1 VYFEVPGERKLAGR
15 RLLEIKSLTQN
26 TQGFHWVRT
35 AGFFGTAFGWGAWT
49 FRVALP
55 IMKRFNHLGEANRV
69 PLELKATINLP
80 KTAFPMKANLPQNE
94 PKMLARWEE
103 ARIYERIR
111 EARKGAPTY
120 ILHDGPPY
128 TSGPIHMGTALNKCL
143 KDFIVKSKTMAGFDA
158 PYVPGWDCH
167 GLPIEIKV
175 DKELGGKKLQM
186 RPLDVRAEC
195 RKYAQKYL
203 DLQRQQFKR
212 IGVFGR
218 FDRPYATMN
227 PQYESVVLSTFF
239 SFYEHGFVYKGLRAV
254 YWCMHDE
261 TALAEAEVEYEN
273 HTSPTVYVKYGLLDD
288 PAGIDAALAGKKV
301 STIIWTTTP
310 WTLPASMAVAFH
322 PDEEYVGLE
331 SGGEVYIVAAKLAK
345 DVAEKCGLADSRE
358 LAHFPGRKMERLN
371 FQHPFLDRKILGVL
385 ADYVTMDTGTGV
397 VHTAPSHGAED
408 FITGV
413 KYGLDATSNVDE
425 KGILRNG
432 LAEYTGKRVWDANQ
446 PIIEL
451 LKSRGALLHTEKTEH
466 SYPHCWRCHNPVIF
480 RATEQWFISMETPM
494 PGGKSEEDTL
504 RRRTLEE
511 IKQVKWDPAWGEERL
526 SNMIAT
532 RPDWCISRQRVWGV
546 PIAVFLCESCGKPLN
561 DSAVNKKVVELF
573 ARSGADAWFTSESD
587 TILAAGTK
595 CPHCGGTKFEKETDI
610 FDVWLESGA
619 SYLALVADEPA
630 YPWPSDLYLEGGDQY
645 RGWFQSSLLCAMG
658 THGTPPYKGVVT
670 PGWTLDEKGQAMSK
684 SRGNDVDP
692 VDISDRLGA
701 EVVRLWVAS
710 VDFRED
716 VVGSEKLMLRIAEN
730 YRKIRNTFRYILG
743 NLGDFN
749 PQANAVPFEQMAAL
763 DQYMLRQALAFA
775 SDVKNSYLEF
785 AFHKIYHR
793 LNHFCIVDLSAF
805 YFDVLKDRLYISAPK
820 SQARR
825 SAQTAIWRIG
835 EALVRLIAPIMSFI
849 SEEVWDHLPK
859 SGGRAESVHLALFP
873 SAEEILGDAGSVASE
888 GSGSDKS
895 AEDWVTLRSVRD
907 EVLKALEEARNS
919 KLIGT
924 GLEAQVMLTASDPV
938 YTVLSRHAAELR
950 YLFIVSAVTLT
961 PGSGNGTGGVHVEVK
976 KADGAKCERCWNYS
990 TRVGEDKEYPT
1001 VCERCSAVLKEIGA

>member
-1 VYFEVPGERKLAGR
+1 
-15 RLLEIKSLTQN
+15 
-26 TQGFHWVRT
+26 
-35 AGFFGTAFGWGAWT
+35 
-49 FRVALP
+49 
-55 IMKRFNHLGEANRV
+55 MKRFIHLGDPRRV
-69 PLELKATINLP
+69 PLELKSTINLP

-94 PKMLARWEE
+94 PKILAKWEE
-103 ARIYERIR
+103 ERIYDRIR
-111 EARKGAPTY
+111 AARKGAPTY

-143 KDFIVKSKTMAGFDA
+143 KDFIVKSKTMAGYDA

-186 RPLDVRAEC
+186 KPNDVRAEC
-195 RKYAQKYL
+195 RKYAQKFL
-203 DLQRQQFKR
+203 DLQRTQFKR

-218 FDRPYATMN
+218 FDRPYVTMN
-227 PQYESVVLSTFF
+227 PQYEAAVVSTFF
-239 SFYEHGFVYKGLRAV
+239 SFYENGFVYKGLRAV

-273 HTSPTVYVKYGLLDD
+273 HTSPTVFVKYALIDD
-288 PAGIDAALAGKKV
+288 PAKIDPALAGKKV

-322 PDEEYVGLE
+322 PDEEYVALE
-331 SGGEVYIVAAKLAK
+331 SGGEVYIVASKLARE
-345 DVAEKCGLADSRE
+345 VAQKCGLGETRE
-358 LAHFPGRKMERLN
+358 LARFPGRKMERLN

-408 FITGV
+408 FLTGV
-413 KYGLDATSNVDE
+413 KYGLDATSHVDE
-425 KGILRNG
+425 KGILRDG
-432 LAEYTGKRVWDANQ
+432 LPEYDGKRVWDANQ
-446 PIIEL
+446 PIIDL
-451 LKSRGALLHTEKTEH
+451 LRSRGALLHSEKTEH

-494 PGGKSEEDTL
+494 PGGKGKDDNL
-504 RRRTLEE
+504 RSRTLEE
-511 IKQVKWDPAWGEERL
+511 IKKVKWDPAWGEERMT
-526 SNMIAT
+526 NMIAT

-561 DSAVNKKVVELF
+561 DKAVNKKVVELF
-573 ARSGADAWFTSESD
+573 ARSGADAWFTDEPSS
-587 TILAAGTK
+587 LLLAGTK

-619 SYLALVADEPA
+619 SYLALIAEKPSGDEPP

-692 VDISDRLGA
+692 VDIANRLGG
-701 EVVRLWVAS
+701 EIVRMWVAS

-716 VVGSEKLMLRIAEN
+716 VVGSERLMQTVAEN

-743 NLGDFN
+743 NLSDFD
-749 PQANAVPFEQMAAL
+749 PKMDTIPFGQLQSL
-763 DQYMLRQALAFA
+763 DQYMLRETAGFA
-775 SDVKNSYLEF
+775 DDVRRWYDEF
-785 AFHKIYHR
+785 AFHRIYQR

-805 YFDVLKDRLYISAPK
+805 YFDVLKDRLYTSAPK
-820 SQARR
+820 SNARR
-825 SAQTAIWRIG
+825 AAQTAIWLIG
-835 EALVRLIAPIMSFI
+835 EALVRLLAPILSF
-849 SEEVWDHLPK
+849 SAEEVWGYLPK
-859 SGGRAESVHLALFP
+859 TPERTESVHLAQFP
-873 SAEEILGDAGSVASE
+873 AAGDILGGNTAEKNESE
-888 GSGSDKS
+888 LK
-895 AEDWVTLRSVRD
+895 EWQTLRSVRD
-907 EVLKALEEARNS
+907 EVLKALEEARNN
-919 KLIGT
+919 KMIGT
-924 GLEAQVMLTASDPV
+924 GLEAQVEITASDGA
-938 YTVLSRHAAELR
+938 YSLLQLYADQLR
-950 YLFIVSAVTLT
+950 YLFIVSAVTLRQ
-961 PGSGNGTGGVHVEVK
+961 GSGNGTSGTRVEVK
-976 KADGAKCERCWNYS
+976 KADGIKCERCWNYS
-990 TRVGEDKEYPT
+990 TRVGEDKSYPT
-1001 VCERCSAVLKEIGA
+1001 VCERCSPVLKELELSK

>member
-1 VYFEVPGERKLAGR
+1 
-15 RLLEIKSLTQN
+15 
-26 TQGFHWVRT
+26 
-35 AGFFGTAFGWGAWT
+35 
-49 FRVALP
+49 
-55 IMKRFNHLGEANRV
+55 V

-94 PKMLARWEE
+94 PKMLERWEQMG
-103 ARIYERIR
+103 IYNRIR
-111 EARKGAPTY
+111 QARKGAPRY

-186 RPLDVRAEC
+186 KASDVRAEC
-195 RKYAQKYL
+195 RKYAQKFL
-203 DLQRQQFKR
+203 DLQRTQFKR

-218 FDRPYATMN
+218 FDRPYATMT

-239 SFYEHGFVYKGLRAV
+239 SFYENGFVYKGLRAV

-273 HTSPTVYVKYGLLDD
+273 HVSPTVWVKYALLDD
-288 PAGIDAALAGKKV
+288 PAQIDAALAGKKV

-322 PDEEYVGLE
+322 PDEDYVALE
-331 SGGEVYIVAAKLAK
+331 SGGEVYIVASKLAA
-345 DVAEKCGLADSRE
+345 DVAAKCNLADAHA
-358 LAHFPGRKMERLN
+358 LAHFPGHKMERLN

-413 KYGLDATSNVDE
+413 KYGLDATSHVDE
-425 KGILRNG
+425 KGILRDG
-432 LAEYTGKRVWDANQ
+432 LPEYTGQYVFKAN
-446 PIIEL
+446 PIIIEL
-451 LKSRGALLHTEKTEH
+451 LRKRGALLHSDRVEH
-466 SYPHCWRCHNPVIF
+466 SYPHCWRCHNPLIF

-494 PGGKSEEDTL
+494 PGGAGSKDTL
-504 RRRTLEE
+504 RTRTLEE
-511 IKQVKWDPAWGEERL
+511 IKHVKWDPAWGEERL
-526 SNMIAT
+526 SNMIQT
-532 RPDWCISRQRVWGV
+532 RPDWCISRQRIWGV

-561 DSAVNKKVVELF
+561 DHAVNAKVVELF
-573 ARSGADAWFTSESD
+573 AKSGADAWFTPESD
-587 TILAAGTK
+587 GILPDGTK

-619 SYLALVADEPA
+619 SYLALIGDEPD

-658 THGTPPYKGVVT
+658 THASPPYKGVVT

-692 VDISDRLGA
+692 VDISSRLGG

-716 VVGSEKLMLRIAEN
+716 VVGSEKLMLRVAEN
-730 YRKIRNTFRYILG
+730 YREIRNKLFKNALG
-743 NLGDFN
+743 NLYDFD
-749 PQANAVPFEQMAAL
+749 PQANALPFEKLEPL
-763 DQYMLRQALAFA
+763 DQYMLRQTFALTR
-775 SDVKNSYLEF
+775 DVRKWYDEF

-793 LNHFCIVDLSAF
+793 VNHFCVVELSAF
-805 YFDVLKDRLYISAPK
+805 YFDVIKDRLYTFAPNSAG
-820 SQARR
+820 RR
-825 SAQTAIWRIG
+825 SAQTAVWRIC
-835 EALVRLIAPIMSFI
+835 EAMTRLLAPVLTFTC
-849 SEEVWDHLPK
+849 EEVWQLLPK
-859 SGGRAESVHLALFP
+859 VADRLESVHLAKFP
-873 SAEEILGDAGSVASE
+873 EASDVLGNDLVL
-888 GSGSDKS
+888 
-895 AEDWVTLRSVRD
+895 EDDPPEAQDWTTLLAVR
-907 EVLKALEEARNS
+907 EQALKALEEARNS
-919 KLIGT
+919 KDIGKS
-924 GLEAQVMLTASDPV
+924 LEAQLVITAADPA
-938 YTVLSRHAAELR
+938 YSVLQRHAADLR

-961 PGSGNGTGGVHVEVK
+961 HGSANGSGGVHIEVK
-976 KADGAKCERCWNYS
+976 KADGAKCDRCWNFS
-990 TRVGEDKEYPT
+990 THVGEDANYPT
-1001 VCERCSAVLKEIGA
+1001 VCERCSAVLKELEGNG

>member
-1 VYFEVPGERKLAGR
+1 VP
-15 RLLEIKSLTQN
+15 
-26 TQGFHWVRT
+26 F
-35 AGFFGTAFGWGAWT
+35 
-49 FRVALP
+49 
-55 IMKRFNHLGEANRV
+55 
-69 PLELKATINLP
+69 ELKSTINLP

-94 PKMLARWEE
+94 PKILARWEQTG
-103 ARIYERIR
+103 IYERIR
-111 EARKGAPTY
+111 QARKGSPTY

-143 KDFIVKSKTMAGFDA
+143 KDFIVKSKTMSGFDA

-186 RPLDVRAEC
+186 RPSDVRAEC
-195 RKYAQKYL
+195 RKYAQKFL
-203 DLQRQQFKR
+203 DLQREQFKR

-239 SFYEHGFVYKGLRAV
+239 SFYENGFVYKGLRAV

-273 HTSPTVYVKYGLLDD
+273 HTSPTVWVKYALLDD
-288 PAGIDAALAGKKV
+288 PAQVFPADIGAALAGKKV

-322 PDEEYVGLE
+322 PDEEYVALE
-331 SGGEVYIVAAKLAK
+331 SGGEVYVVASKLAQ
-345 DVAEKCGLADSRE
+345 DVAEKCNLADPRE
-358 LAHFPGRKMERLN
+358 LAHFPGRKLERLN
-371 FQHPFLDRKILGVL
+371 FQHPFLERKILGVL

-432 LAEYTGKRVWDANQ
+432 LPEYSGKRVWEANQ
-446 PIIEL
+446 PIIDL
-451 LKSRGALLHTEKTEH
+451 LKSRGALLHAEKTEH

-494 PGGKSEEDTL
+494 PGGKSKDDTL
-504 RRRTLEE
+504 RTRTLEE
-511 IKQVKWDPAWGEERL
+511 IKHVKWDPAWGDERL

-546 PIAVFLCESCGKPLN
+546 PIAVFLCEGCGKPLN
-561 DSAVNKKVVELF
+561 DAAINRKVVELF
-573 ARSGADAWFTSESD
+573 ARLGADAWFTPEPD
-587 TILAAGTK
+587 AILPAGAK

-619 SYLALVADEPA
+619 SYLALIGDEPT

-658 THGTPPYKGVVT
+658 THATPPYKGVVT

-692 VDISDRLGA
+692 VDIASRLGG

-716 VVGSEKLMLRIAEN
+716 VVGSERLMLTVAEN

-743 NLGDFN
+743 NLGDFD
-749 PQANAVPFEQMAAL
+749 PQADAVPFESMESL
-763 DQYMLRQALAFA
+763 DRYMLLQAYSFA
-775 SDVKNSYLEF
+775 TDVRSSYEEF

-820 SQARR
+820 SQGRR

-835 EALVRLIAPIMSFI
+835 EALVRLLAPVMSFT
-849 SEEVWDHLPK
+849 SEEVWDYLPK
-859 SGGRAESVHLALFP
+859 TAGRGESVHLALFP
-873 SAEEILGDAGSVASE
+873 SAEDILGAVQTLASAAE
-888 GSGSDKS
+888 AEASGQ
-895 AEDWVTLRSVRD
+895 DWATLRSVRD
-907 EVLKALEEARNS
+907 EVLKALEEARNN

-924 GLEAQVMLTASDPV
+924 GLEAQVALAAPDPI
-938 YTVLSRHAAELR
+938 YSVLSRHADQLR

-961 PGSGNGTGGVHVEVK
+961 QASGNGTGGVHVEVK
-976 KADGAKCERCWNYS
+976 KADGRKCERCWNYS
-990 TRVGEDKEYPT
+990 IHVGEDKAYPT
-1001 VCERCSAVLKEIGA
+1001 VCERCSAVLKELEGGS